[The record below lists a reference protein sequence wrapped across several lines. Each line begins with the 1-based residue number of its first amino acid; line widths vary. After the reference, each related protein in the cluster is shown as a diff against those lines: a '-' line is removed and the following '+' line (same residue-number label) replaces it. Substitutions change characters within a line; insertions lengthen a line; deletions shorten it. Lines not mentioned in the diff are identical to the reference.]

1 MKTVITRTLLA
12 AAIFVGS
19 TNAAVAQDSSW
30 GVIGGFTPTWRV
42 PDNAIRNLFD
52 ARAVDL
58 TGSELRIGVVRGRD
72 FGGDWG
78 VSLIHKRF
86 KEGSTVTREADF
98 DLQAGTYPALLGFT
112 TNDTTLLGVELHK
125 YANFGTIK
133 ERVQIGMIFGGG
145 IGQLRG
151 TVNRA
156 AIVFDGISTTGD
168 EDDLGQEITRVSDN
182 DIAAT
187 ELFAPLGFE
196 IEYVPLF
203 RTELAVTGILAPGFK
218 VRASGGFNMPGTQIF
233 SVSAI
238 YFFGQR

>member
-1 MKTVITRTLLA
+1 MKTVLLRSLVA
-12 AAIFVGS
+12 AAVLVGGS
-19 TNAAVAQDSSW
+19 NPALAQDSSW
-30 GVIGGFTPTWRV
+30 GVIGGLTPTWRV
-42 PDNAIRNLFD
+42 PDNAIKNLFD

-58 TGSELRIGVVRGRD
+58 SGSEFRIGIVRGKE

-78 VSLIHKRF
+78 VSLIQKRF
-86 KEGSTVTREADF
+86 KDGSTVTRESDF
-98 DLQAGTYPALLGFT
+98 EYQNGTYPAVLGFT
-112 TNDTTLLGVELHK
+112 TTDASLRGVELHK

-156 AIVFDGISTTGD
+156 AVVYDGNSTTGN
-168 EDDLGQEITRVSDN
+168 EDDLGGEIGRVN
-182 DIAAT
+182 EPGIPAT

-203 RTELAVTGILAPGFK
+203 RTELAVTGIVAPGLK

-238 YFFGQR
+238 YFFGHR